1 MPNSSKAKQVGYS
14 EKMKMPPLGLI
25 SIGGYLKMHGY
36 NVKIIDLFTNHM
48 KKAEFLKT
56 LEIMKPDMIGIS
68 TYTENFNA
76 VIQLTK
82 LIKSNCNNCIV
93 VLGGAHVTF
102 LPDEAIQYESVDY
115 ISRGEGEMMFV
126 ELLESLNYGT
136 LSINDI
142 LGLSYKS
149 GGKVIHNPDRKYIEK
164 LDCLPWAELDKIA
177 IRDYD
182 IKQLIITSRGCPGRC
197 IYCASAALA
206 GTHYRNRSAEN
217 VFSELHYKYFVK
229 GEKYFAFLDDTFT
242 ASKKRLYKFC
252 DYLKKAKMDIVW
264 RCDSR
269 TDILSEEMIDKIT
282 DVGCTS
288 VHIGIESGSQEVINK
303 INKHINLEKS
313 ERLLAYMSQKGV
325 QVMCSFIIGHHCD
338 THETIKQTIDMAIR
352 FKKNYNATVGVSIN
366 TPFPGTYLYNHLE
379 TLGLSLEIKNWS
391 SFDLVQAVFSSS
403 NLTRAEIQNYY
414 YEIQSMTM

>member
-1 MPNSSKAKQVGYS
+1 MPNSSKPKQVGYS

-36 NVKIIDLFTNHM
+36 CVRILDLFTNHI
-48 KKAEFLKT
+48 KKAEFIDLLKT
-56 LEIMKPDMIGIS
+56 TQPDMIGIS
-68 TYTENFNA
+68 TYTENFNG
-76 VIQLTK
+76 VIQLTR
-82 LIKSNCNNCIV
+82 LIKSICSNCIV

-102 LPDEAIQYESVDY
+102 LPDEAIQHESVDY

-126 ELLESLNYGT
+126 ELLEYLNFGT
-136 LSINDI
+136 LDI
-142 LGLSYKS
+142 REIAGLSYKENGQVS
-149 GGKVIHNPDRKYIEK
+149 HNPNRKYIEK
-164 LDCLPWAELDKIA
+164 LDCLPWAELDEVSM
-177 IRDYD
+177 RDYD

-197 IYCASAALA
+197 IYCASAALS
-206 GTHYRNRSAEN
+206 GTRYRNRSAEN

-252 DYLKKAKMDIVW
+252 EYLKKAKMDIVW

-269 TDILSEEMIDKIT
+269 TDILSEEMIDRIT
-282 DVGCTS
+282 DAGCTS

-338 THETIKQTIDMAIR
+338 THETIKQTIDMALR